1 MFSENISTQY
11 RPGQED
17 ISTQYLPRLEH
28 ISTQYLP
35 RVEATLRPMS
45 WVTSRMLEAAAT
57 VSSLL
62 SSSTCVANI
71 SLDNRGVIFTLHRK
85 LHRFS
90 VLV

>member
-1 MFSENISTQY
+1 MFTEN
-11 RPGQED
+11 
-17 ISTQYLPRLEH
+17 

-62 SSSTCVANI
+62 SSSTCVALTTHLILEVSTKLSKI
-71 SLDNRGVIFTLHRK
+71 SQKSIYMS
-85 LHRFS
+85 S